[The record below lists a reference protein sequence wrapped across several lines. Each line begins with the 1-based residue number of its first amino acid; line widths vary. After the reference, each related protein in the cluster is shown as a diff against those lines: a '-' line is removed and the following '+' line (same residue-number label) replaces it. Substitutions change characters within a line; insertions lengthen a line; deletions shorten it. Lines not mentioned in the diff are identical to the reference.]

1 MSDELRN
8 AFYALMEAM
17 DKELTDKDNHIRAIE
32 DHAQYLESQNN
43 MLKLNLKNTAGV
55 LVAAAQSLQEG
66 LNDY

>member
-17 DKELTDKDNHIRAIE
+17 DKELTDKDNHIKAIE
-32 DHAQYLESQNN
+32 DHAQYLWSQNN
-43 MLKLNLKNTAGV
+43 LLKLNLKNTAGI
-55 LVAAAQSLQEG
+55 LASAAQALQEG

>member
-17 DKELTDKDNHIRAIE
+17 DKELTEKDKHIGAIE

-43 MLKLNLKNTAGV
+43 MLKMNLKNTASI
-55 LVAAAQSLQEG
+55 LASAAHALQEG
-66 LNDY
+66 LDD

>member
-43 MLKLNLKNTAGV
+43 LLKANLKNAAGV
-55 LVAAAQSLQEG
+55 LTAAAQALQEG

>member
-32 DHAQYLESQNN
+32 DHAQHLESQNN
-43 MLKLNLKNTAGV
+43 ILKLNLKNTAGI
-55 LVAAAQSLQEG
+55 LASAAHALQEG

>member
-17 DKELTDKDNHIRAIE
+17 DKELTNKENHIRAIE
-32 DHAQYLESQNN
+32 DHAQYLESQNKL
-43 MLKLNLKNTAGV
+43 LKTNLKDAAGV
-55 LVAAAQSLQEG
+55 LTAAANALQDG

>member
-17 DKELTDKDNHIRAIE
+17 DKELIDKDNHIRAIE

-55 LVAAAQSLQEG
+55 LAAAAQSLQDG

>member
-43 MLKLNLKNTAGV
+43 KLKTNLKDTAGILV
-55 LVAAAQSLQEG
+55 VAAQALREG

>member
-17 DKELTDKDNHIRAIE
+17 DKELTEKDNHIRVIE
-32 DHAQYLESQNN
+32 DHAQYLESQNKL
-43 MLKLNLKNTAGV
+43 LKTNLKDTAGV
-55 LVAAAQSLQEG
+55 LTAAAQALQEG

>member
-8 AFYALMEAM
+8 AFVAFMDAL

-32 DHAQYLESQNN
+32 DHSQYLESQNSI
-43 MLKLNLKNTAGV
+43 LKLNLKNAAGI
-55 LVAAAQSLQEG
+55 LASAAQVLQEG

>member
-32 DHAQYLESQNN
+32 DHAKYLESQNN
-43 MLKLNLKNTAGV
+43 LLKTNLKDTAGI
-55 LVAAAQSLQEG
+55 LVAAAQALQEG

>member
-8 AFYALMEAM
+8 AFYAFMEAM
-17 DKELTDKDNHIRAIE
+17 DKELTDKDNHIRVIE

-43 MLKLNLKNTAGV
+43 MLKLNLKNTAGI
-55 LVAAAQSLQEG
+55 LAAAAKELQEG

>member
-17 DKELTDKDNHIRAIE
+17 DKELAEKDTHIRVVE
-32 DHAQYLESQNN
+32 DHAKYLESQNN
-43 MLKLNLKNTAGV
+43 ILKQNLKNTAGI
-55 LVAAAQSLQEG
+55 LASAAHALQEG

>member
-17 DKELTDKDNHIRAIE
+17 DKELADKDKHIGAIE

-43 MLKLNLKNTAGV
+43 LLKANLKNAAGV
-55 LVAAAQSLQEG
+55 LAAAAHALQEG

>member
-1 MSDELRN
+1 MSDDLRN

-43 MLKLNLKNTAGV
+43 MLKLNLKNTAGI
-55 LVAAAQSLQEG
+55 LAVAAKELQEG

>member
-8 AFYALMEAM
+8 AFYALMEAI

-43 MLKLNLKNTAGV
+43 MLKLNLKNTAGI
-55 LVAAAQSLQEG
+55 LASAAQALQEG

>member
-55 LVAAAQSLQEG
+55 LVAAAQALQEG

>member
-17 DKELTDKDNHIRAIE
+17 DKEFTEKDKHIRNIE

-43 MLKLNLKNTAGV
+43 MLKLNLKNAAGV
-55 LVAAAQSLQEG
+55 LTAAAHALQEG

>member
-17 DKELTDKDNHIRAIE
+17 DKELTDKENHIRSIE
-32 DHAQYLESQNN
+32 DHAQYLESQNKL
-43 MLKLNLKNTAGV
+43 LKTNLKEAAGV
-55 LVAAAQSLQEG
+55 LTAAAHALQEG